1 MKKRDKSVPDPDIRA
16 EYDFASMKGGVRG
29 KYAERYREGQSNASA
44 PRCGLCGKTSR
55 LQKTDCCGN
64 WICDD
69 EGDYVLFSY
78 ARNSCSRNHARFTL
92 CGSHRAERHK
102 GAWAECAVCRAS
114 FQTEMYVYY
123 GTNEYNFVKLQNPPA
138 FEPTLCT
145 RCRVRINLGEDGYSR
160 LGDEFW
166 CEACGEIPMEH
177 RRVSPGELPP
187 SPRSPRPRRS
197 PRLRA
202 RARRRG

>member
-1 MKKRDKSVPDPDIRA
+1 MTKRRSVGTLGP
-16 EYDFASMKGGVRG
+16 G
-29 KYAERYREGQSNASA
+29 ERSPAQSSPSS

-55 LQKTDCCGN
+55 LRKTACCGN

-102 GAWAECAVCRAS
+102 GEWVECAACRAS

-123 GTNEYNFVKLQNPPA
+123 GTNEYNFVKLENLPA
-138 FEPTLCT
+138 FEPTLCS
-145 RCRVRINLGEDGYSR
+145 RCGVRINLGEDGYSR
-160 LGDEFW
+160 LGESFW
-166 CEACGEIPMEH
+166 CEACGDLSMEQ
-177 RRVSPGELPP
+177 RLAPPKNLAP
-187 SPRSPRPRRS
+187 SPRVSLSRRS
-197 PRLRA
+197 SPLRTP
-202 RARRRG
+202 ARRRRG